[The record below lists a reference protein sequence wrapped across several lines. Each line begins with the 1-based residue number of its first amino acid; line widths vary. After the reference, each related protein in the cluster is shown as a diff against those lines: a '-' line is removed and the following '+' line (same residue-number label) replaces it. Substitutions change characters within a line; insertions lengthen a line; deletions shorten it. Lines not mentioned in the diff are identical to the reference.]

1 MVKKYLHIIYKDMNY
16 KLLNII
22 RWGLFSI
29 GAALLA
35 FSAWNAYDL
44 LTPEIRIEG
53 TVTPVADQEGFVP
66 MVVPENTPSS
76 QIFVPTEIPEVIKPA
91 KIIIDKIELEAPIQ
105 ETEQIS
111 VMIEDQNYAQFL
123 VPEEFAAGWHTG
135 SASIGIPGNTVISG
149 HHNAYGKVFENL
161 YKLVVGDVIK
171 IQDENGNIHKYIISN
186 KMIYPEEE
194 EDLAVREENGR
205 WIQPSDDER
214 LTLVTC
220 WPADSNTHRLI
231 LVSVPEPDYSIFD
244 EKPPLP
250 DYLAEIDLNT
260 PVVMQLVSQT
270 ITPSTQEDCLVI
282 NNSAFNI
289 NIRQI
294 PSLNGE
300 IIGELEAGG
309 EAKCIARNQDSS
321 WVQIEYADL
330 NGWVSEGVV
339 EMWMDIERL
348 PFFEEIETD

>member
-1 MVKKYLHIIYKDMNY
+1 M
-16 KLLNII
+16 
-22 RWGLFSI
+22 
-29 GAALLA
+29 
-35 FSAWNAYDL
+35 
-44 LTPEIRIEG
+44 
-53 TVTPVADQEGFVP
+53 
-66 MVVPENTPSS
+66 
-76 QIFVPTEIPEVIKPA
+76 
-91 KIIIDKIELEAPIQ
+91 
-105 ETEQIS
+105 
-111 VMIEDQNYAQFL
+111 
-123 VPEEFAAGWHTG
+123 
-135 SASIGIPGNTVISG
+135 
-149 HHNAYGKVFENL
+149 
-161 YKLVVGDVIK
+161 
-171 IQDENGNIHKYIISN
+171 
-186 KMIYPEEE
+186 
-194 EDLAVREENGR
+194 REENGR

-231 LVSVPEPDYSIFD
+231 LVAVPEPDYSIFD

-260 PVVMQLVSQT
+260 PAVLHLVNQT
-270 ITPSTQEDCLVI
+270 VTPSPQEDCLVI

-300 IIGELEAGG
+300 IIGELDAGG

-321 WVQIEYADL
+321 WVQIEYTDL